1 MFFNLFLGKE
11 ETEKVTFFLVKKEEK
26 DLNTPKPIILLVNHK
41 MKTKTVRLTD
51 QDEKMLEELSR
62 KYNMSESELIRHL
75 IRKEHEKLMQ
85 FYLED

>member
-1 MFFNLFLGKE
+1 
-11 ETEKVTFFLVKKEEK
+11 
-26 DLNTPKPIILLVNHK
+26 

-75 IRKEHEKLMQ
+75 IRKEYEKLMQ